1 MKQLELY
8 YKINSS
14 VAIHNHLPDFYI
26 SLHTLSALSALFVPG
41 LRVEV
46 LVADDDDDMTVAP
59 RSIDNRRSTS
69 LLNSN
74 TPRGGGWA
82 EAEAALVPLAVS
94 PSFDL
99 VVASFGHGKIRLELS
114 IIL

>member
-1 MKQLELY
+1 MSEY
-8 YKINSS
+8 GVVVIPSYPSS
-14 VAIHNHLPDFYI
+14 SNI

-46 LVADDDDDMTVAP
+46 VVADDDDMTVAP

-82 EAEAALVPLAVS
+82 EADAALVPLAVS